1 MRTLKI
7 GLHEILNT
15 MYLSEIGEVK
25 AGRICKTTQSV
36 TTAATFFM
44 QKVRF
49 SF

>member
-7 GLHEILNT
+7 GLNYNLNS
-15 MYLSEIGEVK
+15 MSLSEMGEVK
-25 AGRICKTTQSV
+25 VGRTRKTTQSV

-44 QKVRF
+44 QKVRI